1 MRLNSRHSSGIPLGL
16 IAARGGMM
24 ARYLAGVLTV
34 IAVGTLLIA
43 YGLLNPRVATADGM
57 AAAQTFDSLRVPV
70 SDRVMVLD
78 NGLRVPTA
86 EAYAYPI
93 AQRSAVSRPVIIDRD
108 SRVDDVRYSAPV
120 RSTRVVERAPR
131 RDWKKTAMI
140 VGGSTAAA
148 AGLGGLIGGK
158 KGALIGAALG
168 GGAATIYEV
177 RKR

>member
-1 MRLNSRHSSGIPLGL
+1 
-16 IAARGGMM
+16 MM
-24 ARYLAGVLTV
+24 TRYLAGVLTV

-43 YGLLNPRVATADGM
+43 YGLLNPRIATADGM
-57 AAAQTFDSLRVPV
+57 AAAQTFDYLRVPV
-70 SDRVMVLD
+70 SDRVTVLD
-78 NGLRVPTA
+78 NGMRVPMA
-86 EAYAYPI
+86 EAYPV
-93 AQRSAVSRPVIIDRD
+93 AQRAAVSRPLVVNRD
-108 SRVDDVRYSAPV
+108 SRADDVRYSPPA
-120 RSTRVVERAPR
+120 RSTRVVERAPQ